1 MTLYKFACVIV
12 MQVTESNPLISDKQV
27 YREIVNLEKGRPRH
41 CVETPW
47 NTEQV
52 RMFHCMFGYV
62 VIQ

>member
-1 MTLYKFACVIV
+1 

-27 YREIVNLEKGRPRH
+27 YREIVNLDKGGPRH
-41 CVETPW
+41 CVEMPR

-52 RMFHCMFGYV
+52 RMFHCMFAV